1 VRCRGTV
8 LEEDLHALDGN
19 HDSRAEEERMA
30 EVIVRIDGVL
40 VHSSGGRYTAQVC
53 GRQVEDGRLWEGWI
67 EFVPLDGGTVRR
79 TPRETE
85 QSSRD
90 DLAYWATGLS
100 TTYLEGALDRAL
112 DSEPLPPPPPP
123 RAHAAYGEPAPSR
136 AVTGS
141 PRPVAPPPSTPR
153 AVLNPF
159 DVYRQGEHIL
169 RRELSALHPEHLQAI
184 IRAHALIDADA
195 VDVEAM
201 TRSGLAELIVA
212 AVRGATR

>member
-1 VRCRGTV
+1 
-8 LEEDLHALDGN
+8 
-19 HDSRAEEERMA
+19 MA
-30 EVIVRIDGVL
+30 EVIVRVDGVL

-53 GRQVEDGRLWEGWI
+53 GRLEEDGRLWEGWI

-90 DLAYWATGLS
+90 DLGYWATGLS

-112 DSEPLPPPPPP
+112 DSEPLPLPPP
-123 RAHAAYGEPAPSR
+123 RAHAAYEEPAPPR

-141 PRPVAPPPSTPR
+141 PPRVPPPPSTPR

-159 DVYRQGEHIL
+159 EVYRQGEQTL
-169 RRELSALHPEHLQAI
+169 RQELAALHPEHLQAI
-184 IRAHALIDADA
+184 IRAHALVDAEA
-195 VDVEAM
+195 VDVQAM

-212 AVRGATR
+212 AVRGTTR